1 MKLRIISGKLKGRYI
16 TLSDRCV
23 RFRPT
28 QEIVRQAVAE
38 IIKNDIRNAVA
49 ADICAGSGAFGF
61 ELISRGAGNVHFIE
75 QDRVL
80 AQKISDQAEKFA
92 VGSQCRIIREDVYG
106 FVRRKA
112 FAYDIIFYDPPY
124 EDESLM
130 LAVPQLLKLL
140 SLHGV
145 LIYEH
150 AADRSAGDA
159 AVNAPDFLMEPRQY
173 GKTVVDF
180 FRRRL

>member
-16 TLSDRCV
+16 TLSDKCV

-38 IIKNDIRNAVA
+38 IIKNDIRNAIA

-61 ELISRGAGNVHFIE
+61 ELISRGAGAVHFIE

-80 AQKISDQAEKFA
+80 AQKISDHAEKFA
-92 VGSQCRIIREDVYG
+92 VDSQCRIIREDVCG
-106 FVRRKA
+106 FVQRKT
-112 FAYDIIFYDPPY
+112 FTYNIIFYDPPY
-124 EDESLM
+124 ENESLKP
-130 LAVPQLLKLL
+130 AVPQLLKLL

-150 AADRSAGDA
+150 AAGDV

-180 FRRRL
+180 FRRRP

>member
-16 TLSDRCV
+16 TLSDKCV

-38 IIKNDIRNAVA
+38 IIKNDIRNATA

-61 ELISRGAGNVHFIE
+61 ELISRSAGTVHFIE

-92 VGSQCRIIREDVYG
+92 VNSQCRIIREDVCG
-106 FVRRKA
+106 FVQRKT
-112 FAYDIIFYDPPY
+112 FTYNIIFYDPPY
-124 EDESLM
+124 ENESLK

-150 AADRSAGDA
+150 AAGDA

-180 FRRRL
+180 FRRRP